1 MNLLGSLI
9 ISRCGMFVN
18 YIACFLLVVVGVVVV
33 VLVVVVVKLLS
44 DMELVVLL
52 LHEDNA
58 NVVMSAIRIN
68 FILLIFISSNF

>member
-1 MNLLGSLI
+1 M
-9 ISRCGMFVN
+9 
-18 YIACFLLVVVGVVVV
+18 VVVV
-33 VLVVVVVKLLS
+33 VVVIIVVVVVKLLS

-68 FILLIFISSNF
+68 FILLIFYFLQFLRLIRITFYKKILAYFRLKIKI

>member
-1 MNLLGSLI
+1 M
-9 ISRCGMFVN
+9 
-18 YIACFLLVVVGVVVV
+18 VVVII
-33 VLVVVVVKLLS
+33 VVVVVKLLS

-68 FILLIFISSNF
+68 FILLIFYFLQFLRLIRITFYKKILAYFRLKIKI

>member
-1 MNLLGSLI
+1 M
-9 ISRCGMFVN
+9 
-18 YIACFLLVVVGVVVV
+18 GVVVV

-58 NVVMSAIRIN
+58 NIVMSAIRIN
-68 FILLIFISSNF
+68 FILLIFYFLQFLRLIRITFYKKILAYFRLKIKI